1 VPDVPLAVIR
11 PDEWNLPL
19 FLHVLGAMLL
29 VGTLLLAGLVLF
41 ARRDAGLG
49 FRVLLAGV
57 LPSYLLMRIAGEW
70 IASEENFGENEPD
83 WLTIGYLTADLGALL
98 ILVSLVL
105 TGIAAR
111 RARTKEGGGALA
123 RVSGGIAYL
132 LLAAYLVSVWA
143 MTAKPGA

>member
-1 VPDVPLAVIR
+1 MPDVPLAVIR
-11 PDEWNLPL
+11 PGEWNLPL

-49 FRVLLAGV
+49 FRVLLVGV

-83 WLTIGYLTADLGALL
+83 WLTIGYVTADLGALL

-111 RARTKEGGGALA
+111 RARTTEGGGALT

-132 LLAAYLVSVWA
+132 LLAAYVVSVWA
-143 MTAKPGA
+143 MTAKPG